1 MDHLIKLIVG
11 SSNGR
16 TAVSGTVYLGSSPS
30 PTANIILL
38 KLNMKKINIEE
49 LNNEEL
55 WLGYADIQQE
65 LKKRNLVRTNNIVGE
80 RGEFLAIET
89 YNSTA
94 GLPNLQAAP
103 EGTKNVDALSR
114 KGERYSIKTIS
125 EPGKTTGVFYGIN
138 EKDDVT
144 IPEKKFEYVI
154 IVQISKDYRPKRII
168 ELSWEQFL
176 KFKKWHTTMRAWN
189 LSITNDLLSNA
200 KIIYDKTN

>member
-1 MDHLIKLIVG
+1 
-11 SSNGR
+11 
-16 TAVSGTVYLGSSPS
+16 
-30 PTANIILL
+30 
-38 KLNMKKINIEE
+38 MKKVNTDL

-89 YNSTA
+89 YNSIS

-103 EGTKNVDALSR
+103 EGTQNIDAISR
-114 KGERYSIKTIS
+114 KGERYSIKTVS
-125 EPGKTTGVFYGIN
+125 EPGSTTGVFYGIG
-138 EKDDVT
+138 EKDENL

-154 IVQISKDYRPKRII
+154 IVQIFKDYRPKRIL

-176 KFKKWHTTMRAWN
+176 KFKRWHSTMRAWN
-189 LSITNDLLSNA
+189 LSVTKSVLEEA
-200 KIIYDKTN
+200 KIILDNTSK